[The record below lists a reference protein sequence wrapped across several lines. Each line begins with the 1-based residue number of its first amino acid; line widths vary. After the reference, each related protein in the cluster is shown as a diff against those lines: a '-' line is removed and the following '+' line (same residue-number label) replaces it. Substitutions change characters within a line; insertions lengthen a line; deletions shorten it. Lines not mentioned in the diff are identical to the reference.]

1 MYDQPREP
9 LQPQLLSLIRLSLIR
24 LSLIRLSLMTIR
36 P

>member
-24 LSLIRLSLMTIR
+24 LSLMTIK